1 MSKLK
6 KTILIL
12 IAIIFLPITIF
23 IGGIWA
29 IIYFISGRRKLKT
42 DYTKRKKL
50 DILASV
56 FIVIFALGVIIRIT
70 NPTTPIE
77 NIQITAQ
84 SEMDINEEQNISVVV
99 TPKNAKFDNIEY
111 IVENSNILNIKNN
124 SDKITLSSNDNE
136 GKTTVYLKS
145 GNIESNKIEI
155 NVIDKA
161 RIAKEEAAKKAEE
174 ERLAQE
180 AAAKAEEER
189 LAQEAAAKAEEERL
203 AQKAAAKAEAERVA
217 QAQQIQQVANTPMV
231 WVTSTGKKYHRIS
244 NCGNTKSS
252 GQVPLSQAQSSGLSP
267 CNKCY

>member
-23 IGGIWA
+23 FGGIWA
-29 IIYFISGRRKLKT
+29 IIYFISGRKKLKT

-189 LAQEAAAKAEEERL
+189 LAQEAAAKAE
-203 AQKAAAKAEAERVA
+203 AERVA

>member
-29 IIYFISGRRKLKT
+29 IIYFISGRKKLKT

-189 LAQEAAAKAEEERL
+189 LAQEAAAKAE
-203 AQKAAAKAEAERVA
+203 AERVA

>member
-29 IIYFISGRRKLKT
+29 IIYFISGRKKLKT

-189 LAQEAAAKAEEERL
+189 LAQ
-203 AQKAAAKAEAERVA
+203 KAAAKAEAERVA